1 MTDFEREGFPPKCRG
16 GGVPYRMKKRE
27 VQLEYQSPYLITE
40 PGPEVVGEFLARY
53 LLKSLERPVGV
64 GSG

>member
-1 MTDFEREGFPPKCRG
+1 
-16 GGVPYRMKKRE
+16 MKKRE